1 MRTLLHNAC
10 IISPGFQLDNAA
22 VLLHGERIERLFT
35 AKQKLPEAEQKI
47 DLEGQW
53 LLPGFI
59 DIHCHGRDNHD
70 FCDAS
75 DAAFEQIGK
84 GKLKEGVSGFLA
96 TTLTLPKQELRNTF
110 MCARRYQ
117 KNNRDGARLLGM
129 HLEGPFFHPD
139 GAGAQNPKYLRPP
152 DFSLVAE
159 LHALCPIRIASFSPE
174 LPGALPF
181 ITQLCQAG
189 IMPSGA
195 HSGADYACTLKAM
208 RAGMRHLT
216 HFCNV
221 MSPLHHL
228 RFGMV
233 GAGLSEKQLM
243 LEIICDG
250 VHLSDPMIKFIF
262 QVKGADS
269 LMLSS
274 ASRRRHARR
283 RIQPGRPAR
292 PGQKR
297 QGGSGSY
304 GPRGRQHAA
313 IPPGPAK
320 SRPDQQAAALR
331 TGQMQLLESGQI
343 AGSARL
349 RQNRTGLC
357 RRLHSQRPGLEPA
370 ANLGGRAAKMEKSI
384 KTRRRIRTRR
394 HTKTRESTPQ
404 KAHVWERSLNHIQSK
419 TSH

>member
-269 LMLSS
+269 LMLISD
-274 ASRRRHARR
+274 
-283 RIQPGRPAR
+283 
-292 PGQKR
+292 
-297 QGGSGSY
+297 
-304 GPRGRQHAA
+304 A
-313 IPPGPAK
+313 I
-320 SRPDQQAAALR
+320 RAAAMPDGEYSLGGLPVLVKNGKAVLAHMDR
-331 TGQMQLLESGQI
+331 V
-343 AGSARL
+343 AGSTLQFHQAL
-349 RQNRTGLC
+349 Q
-357 RRLHSQRPGLEPA
+357 
-370 ANLGGRAAKMEKSI
+370 RAA
-384 KTRRRIRTRR
+384 RISRLPPCELV
-394 HTKTRESTPQ
+394 KCSSWNQ
-404 KAHVWERSLNHIQSK
+404 ARSLGLQGYGKIEPGYAADFTVSDQDWNPQQTWVAGQPRWK
-419 TSH
+419 KA